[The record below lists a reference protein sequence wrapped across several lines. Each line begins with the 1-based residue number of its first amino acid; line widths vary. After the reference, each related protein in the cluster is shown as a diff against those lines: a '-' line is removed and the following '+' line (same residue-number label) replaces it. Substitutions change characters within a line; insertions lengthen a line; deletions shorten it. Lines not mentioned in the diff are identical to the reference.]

1 MDKLIYTAVSGAERV
16 MRAERVHANNLAN
29 LDTTGFRANIE
40 LATATALMNGYGQG
54 YDDRHM
60 ADIQADAVSTRA
72 GSVRETGRSL
82 DVALDGKGY
91 LALQSGS
98 GEAYTRAGN
107 IMIDATGALSV
118 QGHPLLGEGGSPI
131 VLPPHTAV
139 EIARDGTVSV
149 QTEGSNQLQ
158 VVDRLRLVS
167 GEASQLTKNEAGL
180 LVVRGGGQLDADPAL
195 TVRSRALEGSNVSA
209 VEEMV
214 ATMSLTRQFEMQM
227 KLFKASDDMNQT
239 GNRLLGA

>member
-29 LDTTGFRANIE
+29 MDTTGFRANFE
-40 LATATALMNGYGQG
+40 LATAAALMNGYGQG

-60 ADIQADAVSTRA
+60 AKIESDSISTRA
-72 GSVRETGRSL
+72 GNVRETGRAL

-91 LALQSGS
+91 LAVQFGD

-107 IMIDATGALSV
+107 ISIDANGALSV
-118 QGHPLLGEGGSPI
+118 QGRALLGEGGPI
-131 VLPPHTAV
+131 VLPAHTAV
-139 EIARDGTVSV
+139 EIARDGTISV
-149 QTEGSNQLQ
+149 KTEGSNQLQ
-158 VVDRLRLVS
+158 VVDRLRIVN

-180 LVVRGGGQLDADPAL
+180 VVLRGGGQLDADPAL

-227 KLFKASDDMNQT
+227 KLFKASDDMNEV

>member
-16 MRAERVHANNLAN
+16 MRAEQVHANNLAN
-29 LDTTGFRANIE
+29 LDTTGFRANHE
-40 LATATALMNGYGQG
+40 LATATALMQGHGQG
-54 YDDRHM
+54 YDDRHLANIE
-60 ADIQADAVSTRA
+60 ADSISTRA
-72 GSVRETGRSL
+72 GAVRETGRAL
-82 DVALDGKGY
+82 DVALDGRGY
-91 LALQSGS
+91 LAVQFGA

-107 IMIDATGALSV
+107 IEIDAAGALSV
-118 QGHPLLGEGGSPI
+118 QGHALLGEGGPL

-139 EIARDGTVSV
+139 EIARDGVLSV
-149 QTEGSNQLQ
+149 RTEGSSQLQ
-158 VVDRLRLVS
+158 VIDRLRLVD

-180 LVVRGGGQLDADPAL
+180 VVVRGGGRLEADPAL

-227 KLFKASDDMNQT
+227 KLFKAGDDMNQA